1 MLNFLKFYYKK
12 VLNLFQIKNLALF
25 STFIFYIIVILTLL
39 YKNKATKN
47 IYLGFIE
54 INILNRF
61 LYYR

>member
-12 VLNLFQIKNLALF
+12 VLNLFQIKKLALF
-25 STFIFYIIVILTLL
+25 SSFILYIIVILTLL
-39 YKNKATKN
+39 YKNKAAKN

-61 LYYR
+61 LYYG